1 VAERAKRVL
10 VVGAGVVGLCTA
22 LYAARKGH
30 EVAVLDDGASGS
42 DGCSFGN
49 SGLIVP
55 SHFVPLAAPGTTRL
69 ALKWMWSRKSPFALH
84 PRLDPE
90 LVGWG
95 LRFWNAARSER
106 VAAAAPV
113 LRDLH
118 LASRAAFE
126 ELDAGGALGMARRG
140 LLMLCA
146 TAHGFD
152 EEARA
157 AEMARGLGLE
167 ARVLGAKEAAALEPA
182 LRLDVA
188 GAVHFPADAHLDPAR
203 LMAWLR
209 AEVQRL
215 GVTVDAAA
223 PVTGWRTRGARVE
236 AARTAAG
243 ERSADEF
250 VVCAGTWSGAL
261 VRDLGLRL
269 PLLAGKGY
277 SLTLTRPERLPSIP
291 FILTEA
297 RVAVTPIAGALRF
310 GGTMELGARDT
321 RIDPR
326 RVAGIVDSVPRYLP
340 DFAKDAFAGTTP
352 WSGLRP
358 CSPDGLPYVGRFAR
372 FENLCAATGHAMMG
386 LSLGPVTGRLVAEIL
401 TGEPTSIPIPALRP
415 DRFA

>member
-1 VAERAKRVL
+1 
-10 VVGAGVVGLCTA
+10 
-22 LYAARKGH
+22 
-30 EVAVLDDGASGS
+30 
-42 DGCSFGN
+42 
-49 SGLIVP
+49 
-55 SHFVPLAAPGTTRL
+55 
-69 ALKWMWSRKSPFALH
+69 
-84 PRLDPE
+84 
-90 LVGWG
+90 
-95 LRFWNAARSER
+95 
-106 VAAAAPV
+106 
-113 LRDLH
+113 
-118 LASRAAFE
+118 
-126 ELDAGGALGMARRG
+126 
-140 LLMLCA
+140 MLCA

-372 FENLCAATGHAMMG
+372 FENLGAATGHAMMG